1 MAKTNREKLAS
12 VNARIAKLQA
22 EAVTLAANLG
32 NEVDT
37 SKIVAGRVVD
47 FNYGKAPNLRPLTGQ
62 VVGVKASTPGEKG
75 GTLVRVAVGEGFD
88 AQIVTIFPSAVTR
101 VVPTAEE
108 QASADEAALAN
119 PATDSAE

>member
-12 VNARIAKLQA
+12 VESRIEKLKA
-22 EAVTLAANLG
+22 EAEVLRANLG

-47 FNYGKAPNLRPLTGQ
+47 FNYGKAPNLRPLSGA
-62 VVGVKASTPGEKG
+62 VVGVKAAVPGEKG

-88 AQIVTIFPSAVTR
+88 AQIVTIFPSAVTK
-101 VVPTAEE
+101 VHLTEEE
-108 QASADEAALAN
+108 QAVADEAALAN
-119 PATDSAE
+119 PVSAE